1 MEENR
6 KRLTAR
12 RKFELYLEAKR
23 NEANVGEILRRYGVH
38 LNDLRRIETAVEQ
51 AAVKALKGR
60 HNGGSTTEPISAADY
75 AALVQELAR
84 KEKVLAELAVEY
96 TLLKK
101 SEFSVSKDHSKAYMF
116 AASGGKQ

>member
-12 RKFELYLEAKR
+12 RKFELYLEANR
-23 NEANVGEILRRYGVH
+23 NEANVGEILRRYGIH
-38 LNDLRRIETAVEQ
+38 MNDLRHIETAVER

-60 HNGGSTTEPISAADY
+60 PKEESSVNASDY
-75 AALVQELAR
+75 AALVKELAR

-101 SEFSVSKDHSKAYMF
+101 SEFSVSKGHSKEYMSMV
-116 AASGGKQ
+116 SGGNR

>member
-6 KRLTAR
+6 KRLTAK

-23 NEANVGEILRRYGVH
+23 NEANVGEVLRRYGVH
-38 LNDLRRIETAVEQ
+38 LNDLRQIEAAVER

-60 HNGGSTTEPISAADY
+60 YTNGSATESVSLADY
-75 AALVQELAR
+75 GALVQELAR
-84 KEKVLAELAVEY
+84 KEKVLADLAVEY

-101 SEFSVSKDHSKAYMF
+101 SEFSVLKGHSKEYMF